1 MPPSCLSCRHFR
13 HTMSA
18 RIDTCAVVIQGS
30 FWNYEPVLRLSVPV
44 LLKRGEMHGVQSEQI
59 MNNFLN
65 NLGVS
70 VLSLPVACALRT
82 RENQS
87 KVRTRTGGSGHAASH
102 TGAVGACRPL
112 PHHVLCVR

>member
-30 FWNYEPVLRLSVPV
+30 FSNYEPVLRLIGCV
-44 LLKRGEMHGVQSEQI
+44 LLKRGETCGARSEQI
-59 MNNFLN
+59 VNNFLN

-70 VLSLPVACALRT
+70 SLSLPVACALRT
-82 RENQS
+82 RKNRSRE
-87 KVRTRTGGSGHAASH
+87 RTRTGGSGHAPSH
-102 TGAVGACRPL
+102 TGAVGAR
-112 PHHVLCVR
+112 